1 MVLTNQHFT
10 EHRTQR
16 TKVNNAYSSYTDIK
30 YGVSHGS
37 ILDPF
42 LFNTDIFDLFL
53 RDYKCDIA
61 SSADVNTPYSS
72 DTTLNLVLENLEKL
86 ESSTQHLFR

>member
-30 YGVSHGS
+30 YGAPQGS
-37 ILDPF
+37 ILGTV
-42 LFNTDIFDLFL
+42 LFNIDIFDLFFG
-53 RDYKCDIA
+53 IINA
-61 SSADVNTPYSS
+61 T
-72 DTTLNLVLENLEKL
+72 
-86 ESSTQHLFR
+86 

>member
-1 MVLTNQHFT
+1 MVLANQHFT
-10 EHRTQR
+10 EHRTQK
-16 TKVNNAYSSYTDIK
+16 TKVNNAYSSYIDIK

-53 RDYKCDIA
+53 RDYKCDIT
-61 SSADVNTPYSS
+61 SYADDNTPNSS
-72 DTTLNLVLENLEKL
+72 NTSLNLVLEKL
-86 ESSTQHLFR
+86 ESSTHDLFR